1 MNYTLPPD
9 EGKKKRS
16 LYWNVC
22 IVLGIIAVIFY
33 IVDINQEN
41 DERGEYKQNS
51 AGDVGYLCA
60 DGQVIYDPQE
70 ELENDG
76 KRDCDDGSDEPDNG
90 LSPSGVCG
98 GLMCCGSLIFAFS
111 ALSTKNDTQRVVVV
125 QQQPQYVPV
134 VQQVVHQPVIQSPS
148 TAASVNPRQAPPSP
162 KVQAE
167 QLIKKAKNFELAR
180 NWEQA
185 ATAYEKAG
193 MFAEAGRIRQEHLEQ
208 TQPVVQIGQVGN
220 TVLNDSVMIS
230 DNSNRNCPNCGN
242 AVEPTWNICPNCTNQ
257 L

>member
-16 LYWNVC
+16 SYWNMC
-22 IVLGIIAVIFY
+22 IVLGMIAIICIIWGANQ
-33 IVDINQEN
+33 DI

-51 AGDVGYLCA
+51 AGDIGYLCA

-76 KRDCDDGSDEPDNG
+76 KRDCDDGSDEPDNDFG
-90 LSPSGVCG
+90 PSGVCG
-98 GLMCCGSLIFAFS
+98 ALMCCGSLIFAFS

-134 VQQVVHQPVIQSPS
+134 VQQVIQQPVQQTTTNSQNANTQTEIN
-148 TAASVNPRQAPPSP
+148 AWIN
-162 KVQAE
+162 
-167 QLIKKAKNFELAR
+167 KAKNLELAR
-180 NWEQA
+180 NWEEA
-185 ATAYEKAG
+185 AKAYEKAG

-208 TQPVVQIGQVGN
+208 AQPVVQIGQVGN

-230 DNSNRNCPNCGN
+230 DNTVKACGKCG
-242 AVEPTWNICPNCTNQ
+242 AVVEPTWNICPNCTNQ